1 MKKTIFYVT
10 SNKGKFEE
18 VSFYLKQK
26 NAPFILE
33 MASLDIPEIQTL
45 DQQAIALD
53 KAQKAWALLKKP
65 LIIDDAAIYFKRYKD
80 FPGTMSKFVSQG
92 LGISGIKRLFDEGD
106 EAFYK
111 LTFIYVWD
119 DQKKYIIDAECHGKL
134 TAHVSVMA
142 RPDLPFDTF
151 FIPDG
156 SSVPNAVHIARDNP
170 NFFYRI
176 KATEKFLHWFL
187 TQNENGN

>member
-10 SNKGKFEE
+10 TNKGKFEE
-18 VSFYLKQK
+18 VSSYLEQK
-26 NAPFILE
+26 KAPISLE

-45 DQQAIALD
+45 DQHAIALD
-53 KAQKAWALLKKP
+53 KANKAWDLLKKP

-80 FPGTMSKFVSQG
+80 FPGTMSKFISQG
-92 LGISGIKRLFDEGD
+92 LGLSGIKRLFDEGD

-119 DQKKYIIDAECHGKL
+119 HQKQHIINAECHGRL
-134 TAHVSVMA
+134 TTDVSITA
-142 RPDLPFDTF
+142 RPDLPYDTF
-151 FIPDG
+151 FIPHG
-156 SSVPNAVHIARDNP
+156 SSVPNAVHAIRDNP

-176 KATEKFLHWFL
+176 QATEKFLNWFSA
-187 TQNENGN
+187 QNGN